1 MFDGFEKK
9 RVSVEGV
16 NIFCR
21 VKGQGEPV
29 LLLHGFPQTH
39 AMWADVAEDL
49 ARDYA
54 VVCTDLRGYGASDKP
69 KGVENYS
76 FRAMGADQVALM
88 AALGFERF
96 HLVGHDRGG
105 RTAHRMSLDF
115 PQAIKSLTLM
125 DIIPTYLLLDALNKN
140 VARAYYH
147 WLFLAQPHP
156 FPETLIKADPDYY
169 YESCLLG
176 WGASRLEDFAQEQ
189 LAAYRRAWS
198 DEECIRAMCD
208 DYRAAIDLDFG
219 LDQADLGRKV
229 SAPAL
234 VLYGADGAMG
244 KAYDVGATWQDRLEN
259 YETKGMPGGHFF
271 VDQYPNETI
280 KALREFFSRIS

>member
-49 ARDYA
+49 ARDYT
-54 VVCTDLRGYGASDKP
+54 VVCADLRGYGASDKP